1 MKGLCFIQGDRE
13 MRMVLSACFKL
24 AAIASLGY
32 WWLWLFLGTGY
43 HYLIRHDS
51 LWSSVQSG
59 AGMTLVIF
67 VIGMVSVQLSE
78 MLFPLEE
85 QGE

>member
-1 MKGLCFIQGDRE
+1 
-13 MRMVLSACFKL
+13 MVLSAFLKL

-32 WWLWLFLGTGY
+32 WWMWLFLGTAY

-59 AGMTLVIF
+59 AGMMLVVF
-67 VIGMVSVQLSE
+67 VIGMLSVQLSE
-78 MLFPLEE
+78 VLVPMEE
-85 QGE
+85 YSD

>member
-1 MKGLCFIQGDRE
+1 
-13 MRMVLSACFKL
+13 MRTALSALLKL

-32 WWLWLFLGTGY
+32 WWLWLFLGTAY

-51 LWSSVQSG
+51 LWPSVQSG

-67 VIGMVSVQLSE
+67 VIGMMSLQVSEVLV
-78 MLFPLEE
+78 PLEE
-85 QGE
+85 

>member
-1 MKGLCFIQGDRE
+1 
-13 MRMVLSACFKL
+13 MRMVLSAFLKL

-32 WWLWLFLGTGY
+32 WWMWLFLGTAY

-59 AGMTLVIF
+59 AGMTLVVF
-67 VIGMVSVQLSE
+67 VIGMLSVQLSE
-78 MLFPLEE
+78 VLVPKEE
-85 QGE
+85 YSD